1 MANAVYSEWSIHWIL
16 VDCWEI
22 LYISSMTECSKV
34 ATVCSLSLIIA
45 KVRIPTGTCGKVA
58 SDLGCS
64 EVRRVLRFRPPL
76 TTGSSGIR
84 IDKAEQ
90 VTILVVEIP
99 IVL

>member
-1 MANAVYSEWSIHWIL
+1 
-16 VDCWEI
+16 
-22 LYISSMTECSKV
+22 MTECSKV
-34 ATVCSLSLIIA
+34 ATDCSLSLTIA
-45 KVRIPTGTCGKVA
+45 YKVRIPTGTCGKVA
-58 SDLGCS
+58 SDLVCS

-84 IDKAEQ
+84 IDKAET